1 MLINKF
7 LFQYQEL
14 KNITVMGEQKPFVL
28 ASKFWLD
35 IVKSLN
41 SVIVA
46 CSGTKISTVFAK

>member
-14 KNITVMGEQKPFVL
+14 KNITVMGEQKPSVL

-46 CSGTKISTVFAK
+46 CNGTKISTVFAK